1 DTKMKEG
8 SNKAKI
14 DTTQESSSKRA
25 CDELEQ
31 EKAKKQKGDDDQ
43 EEEEMKKHIEIVK
56 DDEVAVDAI
65 PLATKPLGI
74 DREDLEILWKLV
86 KAKHENTRLEDDYER
101 VLWGDLKP
109 AEVTTDSGWSPK
121 PELFVVHPGSVAT
134 RIKDRKYKTRGGLS
148 RPLVKRKLEFGS
160 LNSRAT
166 RAKTSTSKDDV
177 PFLIVSDDDEGLS
190 YVPEL
195 KDATACHLK
204 ISAITPPAWKN
215 H

>member
-1 DTKMKEG
+1 MNIKFRGGLLGLKDFKMILRVNTAQCSYSDNGIEVY
-8 SNKAKI
+8 
-14 DTTQESSSKRA
+14 
-25 CDELEQ
+25 EL
-31 EKAKKQKGDDDQ
+31 
-43 EEEEMKKHIEIVK
+43 
-56 DDEVAVDAI
+56 
-65 PLATKPLGI
+65 
-74 DREDLEILWKLV
+74 
-86 KAKHENTRLEDDYER
+86 
-101 VLWGDLKP
+101 
-109 AEVTTDSGWSPK
+109 
-121 PELFVVHPGSVAT
+121 
-134 RIKDRKYKTRGGLS
+134 GGLS